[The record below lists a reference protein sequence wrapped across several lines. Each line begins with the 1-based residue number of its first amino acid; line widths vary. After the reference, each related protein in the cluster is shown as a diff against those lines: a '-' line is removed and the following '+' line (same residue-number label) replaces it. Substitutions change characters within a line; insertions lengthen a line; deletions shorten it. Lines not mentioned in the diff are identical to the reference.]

1 MTEKDREDTQ
11 EEIIVWFRA
20 VLFNKARKITVSVE
34 LLTLLNSVYKSL
46 DLNVIYIYICEPYV
60 YVPTTV

>member
-34 LLTLLNSVYKSL
+34 Y
-46 DLNVIYIYICEPYV
+46 
-60 YVPTTV
+60 